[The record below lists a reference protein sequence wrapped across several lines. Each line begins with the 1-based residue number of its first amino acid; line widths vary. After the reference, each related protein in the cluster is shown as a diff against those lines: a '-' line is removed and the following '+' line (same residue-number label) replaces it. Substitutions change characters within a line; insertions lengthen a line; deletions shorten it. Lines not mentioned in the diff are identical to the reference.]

1 MTAQL
6 RSELLKQRTTRTT
19 VLLLAWLVGLV
30 ILVVGLHVASFGLDD
45 LGRESNQMRI
55 LGLGTT
61 LGMLFAALVG
71 ALSVTAEFRTG
82 TIRPTLLVTPRRTTV
97 IVAKVAAGMLI
108 GAAAGLLAQTL
119 NAGAEAAGLALRG
132 IEIRLGAGDYA
143 QLLAGGAL
151 AGALFGALGVGV
163 GALLRNQVTAVAT
176 LCVWLLL
183 LEPLLLGDLPGVA
196 KYAPEASAGA
206 ITGAIQSQLADALV
220 APALGV
226 VLLAI
231 YAAIATVASAL
242 ALNRRDVG

>member
-30 ILVVGLHVASFGLDD
+30 LLVVGLHVASFGLDD

-61 LGMLFAALVG
+61 LGVLFAALVG

-82 TIRPTLLVTPRRTTV
+82 TIRPTLLITPRRTTV
-97 IVAKVAAGMLI
+97 IVAKLAAGMLI

-132 IEIRLGAGDYA
+132 IEIGLGAGDYA

-163 GALLRNQVTAVAT
+163 GALVRNQVTAVAA

-206 ITGAIQSQLADALV
+206 ITGAIQSQLTDALV

-226 VLLAI
+226 VLLAV
-231 YAAIATVASAL
+231 YVLVAAVAGAL